1 MKYEQKDSIE
11 EQETFINIDYFE
23 KKVVVYSNRATVM
36 NKMVG
41 AGYKPTTEFKDDS
54 GAVCACE
61 WSLPIEQL
69 GKFVKM
75 NLFGYRPS
83 K

>member
-11 EQETFINIDYFE
+11 EQETFISIDYFE
-23 KKVVVYSNRATVM
+23 KQVVVYSNRATVM

-41 AGYKPTTEFKDDS
+41 AGYKPTTEFHED
-54 GAVCACE
+54 GVVCACE
-61 WSLPIEQL
+61 WRLPIEEL
-69 GKFVKM
+69 GRFVKM
-75 NLFGYRPS
+75 NMFGYRPS